1 MGLAVRTGRIGAT
14 TARLALLPT
23 RVVARSPLAE
33 PFRGRTEGLAETGRR
48 ATVEARRRLETA
60 AGEVLATPEAE
71 QVVEGVL
78 AGPLPEAVA
87 RSLIEHRV
95 VERVVAEVLE
105 SADLERAAASERE
118 TERTERVVNQ
128 ALESPALKRLLAD
141 ALESR
146 LTVDI
151 ADQVVR
157 SPAFRRA
164 LKDVLSSP
172 ELRAA
177 LKGQSMSLA
186 EETAVGV
193 RRRLLRLDDAA
204 ERRPRSWLRRPPR
217 PQAAPSGE
225 PPVAYGGIATR
236 GFALAADAALATV
249 IFLTG
254 TAVLGL
260 VVSLVWKPRPAS
272 AVATFMAVAAVLVE
286 VAYFAGFWSTAGQTP
301 GMRLMGLRVVDRHG
315 SAPGLGR
322 SLLRLFGL
330 ALAILLLLT
339 GFLPVLV
346 DDRRRALQ
354 DFLAGTVVIYDLG
367 APLEAGESVAV
378 DAYPRDPLLAERSP
392 ELSAPFD

>member
-1 MGLAVRTGRIGAT
+1 M
-14 TARLALLPT
+14 
-23 RVVARSPLAE
+23 S
-33 PFRGRTEGLAETGRR
+33 
-48 ATVEARRRLETA
+48 
-60 AGEVLATPEAE
+60 
-71 QVVEGVL
+71 
-78 AGPLPEAVA
+78 
-87 RSLIEHRV
+87 
-95 VERVVAEVLE
+95 
-105 SADLERAAASERE
+105 
-118 TERTERVVNQ
+118 Q

-204 ERRPRSWLRRPPR
+204 ERRPRRWFRRPPR

-236 GFALAADAALATV
+236 GFALAVDAALATV

-272 AVATFMAVAAVLVE
+272 AVATFMAVARCS
-286 VAYFAGFWSTAGQTP
+286 WRSRTSP
-301 GMRLMGLRVVDRHG
+301 GSGRRPGRH
-315 SAPGLGR
+315 PGCG
-322 SLLRLFGL
+322 
-330 ALAILLLLT
+330 
-339 GFLPVLV
+339 
-346 DDRRRALQ
+346 
-354 DFLAGTVVIYDLG
+354 
-367 APLEAGESVAV
+367 
-378 DAYPRDPLLAERSP
+378 
-392 ELSAPFD
+392 